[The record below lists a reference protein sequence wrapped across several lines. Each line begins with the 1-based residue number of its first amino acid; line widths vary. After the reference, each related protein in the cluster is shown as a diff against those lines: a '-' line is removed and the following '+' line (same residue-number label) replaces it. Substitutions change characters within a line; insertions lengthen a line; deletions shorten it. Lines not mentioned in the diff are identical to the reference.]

1 MPYHTTVAA
10 KATMKPYQ
18 RPRLTES
25 PDMNIPHSPPVTSAT
40 NAAHTNCPS
49 TNMSAIITHQ
59 PVPMLSTSLSR
70 KRMLGSSN
78 SALIHPIGVLDTTR
92 PVFRM
97 VDGLGQE

>member
-10 KATMKPYQ
+10 KAIMNPYQ

-25 PDMNIPHSPPVTSAT
+25 PGMYFPHSPPVTSAP
-40 NAAHTNCPS
+40 NAANPKCMS
-49 TNMSAIITHQ
+49 TKMSTKITHK
-59 PVPMLSTSLSR
+59 PVATLSTSLSR
-70 KRMLGSSN
+70 KRMLGSPN

-92 PVFRM
+92 PVFRI